1 MSDHAEKKVSGRDP
15 ETADLTTRIKVL
27 AHGQAANQDIGATR
41 GKQYKVLLVC
51 RDKSSQK
58 WGLRW
63 MEQYGM
69 NTALLAD
76 PGQALE
82 AARKMMPDA
91 VLVESQLTDE
101 NGEKLYSVFN
111 DASDLPMPVYVLCSA
126 ARDLAAALD
135 ADVFDV
141 ARKPVDWQL
150 LGRRVRETIRNRRKL
165 IELESVRE
173 SLKEA
178 VGIANE
184 AREQLRTSESIEPLT
199 GLPNRAKF
207 HDLVSQG
214 MGAADRDETQIA
226 VFAIGFNR
234 FRLIAEAMGKRSAEL
249 VVLEIGQ
256 RLGAC
261 LHEAGNVQQHPSG
274 LRTAALGSIGHE
286 HFALMLTCSRDGN
299 EINKLQR
306 KLTNALSQPAL
317 IDGQSVNLS
326 ASVGVASYPQDAA
339 DADSLLLKAESAMR
353 DAQSRGGGFT
363 FYSAEADAR
372 SSRRLQLENM
382 LHGAIEREELR
393 LAYQP
398 LIDLASN
405 RIVGVEALLRWPQP
419 DGSLIGPDEFV
430 PVAEDAGL
438 MYRIGA
444 FVLDE
449 ACRQLRAWYDDG
461 IKPLRMSVNVSK
473 CQVTNGNFA
482 AIVLGCLQKYDLP
495 AGALDL
501 ELSERGV
508 LSDNRDV
515 LNLLSRLKE
524 IGVTL
529 SIDDFGTGDAAIGY
543 LKELPVDTLK
553 IDRSYVKEIVRDG
566 AESAM
571 ASAMIA
577 LGQKLSMTIV
587 AEGVESREQL
597 AVLESF
603 GCDQYQGF
611 FRSPAVAPGE
621 LADMF
626 KKS

>member
-1 MSDHAEKKVSGRDP
+1 MSDRAEKKVSGSEPD
-15 ETADLTTRIKVL
+15 TSDLTRRIKVL
-27 AHGQAANQDIGATR
+27 AHRQPNEPESRDSKAGRFKI
-41 GKQYKVLLVC
+41 LLVC
-51 RDKSSQK
+51 ADKSSRK
-58 WGLRW
+58 WGPRW
-63 MEQYGM
+63 IEHYDMDTVLLTDSSG
-69 NTALLAD
+69 ALD
-76 PGQALE
+76 
-82 AARKMMPDA
+82 AARKLMPDA
-91 VLVESQLTDE
+91 VLVESQLVDQR
-101 NGEKLYSVFN
+101 GEKLYVTLNES
-111 DASDLPMPVYVLCSA
+111 ADLQMPVYVLCTA
-126 ARDLAAALD
+126 TRDLAAALD
-135 ADVFDV
+135 AGVFDV

-150 LGRRVRETIRNRRKL
+150 VGRRVREAIRNRRKL
-165 IELESVRE
+165 IELESVRA

-184 AREQLRTSESIEPLT
+184 AREQLRTTESIEPLT

-207 HDLVSQG
+207 NELVTQG
-214 MGAADRDETQIA
+214 MGAADRDETQVA

-249 VVLEIGQ
+249 VVQEIGQ
-256 RLGAC
+256 RLGAS
-261 LHEAGNVQQHPSG
+261 LHEAGEVQQHPSG

-286 HFALMLTCSRDGN
+286 HFALMLTCSRDGD
-299 EINKLQR
+299 EINRLQR
-306 KLTNALSQPAL
+306 KLTSALSQPAL

-326 ASVGVASYPQDAA
+326 ASVGVACYPQDAA
-339 DADSLLLKAESAMR
+339 DADNVLLKAESAMR
-353 DAQSRGGGFT
+353 DAQARGGGFS

-372 SSRRLQLENM
+372 ATRRLQLENM
-382 LHGAIEREELR
+382 LHGAIERNELR

-398 LIDLASN
+398 LIDLSSN

-449 ACRQLRAWYDDG
+449 ACRQLRTWYDEG
-461 IKPLRMSVNVSK
+461 IEPLRMSVNVSK

-482 AIVLGCLQKYDLP
+482 AVVLGCLQKYDIP
-495 AGALDL
+495 AECLDL

-515 LNLLSRLKE
+515 LSLLSQLKN

-571 ASAMIA
+571 TSAMIA

-611 FRSPAVAPGE
+611 YRSPAVAPDE
-621 LADMF
+621 IAEMF
-626 KKS
+626 RKP